1 MKTRIGYVKRLSD
14 KLKGYTGVIFEDT
27 PETVHIECPPEW
39 CATDTIDG
47 VEYAPFPRHGDKYEE
62 LHKPRPD
69 LEVGDVVITKGGRK
83 GVITQITLGKR
94 DQTDW
99 YVSLDNNTYRYH
111 ANRVTKVEQD
121 PTPEAP
127 QNFTVTINAED
138 LGELELLARTL
149 SEAITDV
156 FDKERELR
164 NAKETLSKFMEEI
177 QK

>member
-14 KLKGYTGVIFEDT
+14 KLTGYTGVIFEDT
-27 PETVHIECPPEW
+27 PDTVHMECPPDW

-47 VEYAPFPRHGDKYEE
+47 VEYAPFPRHSDKHEE
-62 LHKPRPD
+62 LHDPRPD
-69 LEVGDVVITKGGRK
+69 LEIGDVVVTNSGRE

-94 DQTDW
+94 SQTKW
-99 YVSLDNNTYRYH
+99 YVCLDNEDYRYH
-111 ANRVTKVEQD
+111 TELVTKVE
-121 PTPEAP
+121 PEPVTEAP
-127 QNFTVTINAED
+127 NDTTVTIKADD
-138 LGELELLARTL
+138 LAELELLARTL

-156 FDKERELR
+156 LNKERELR